1 MCRIS
6 VWHGWRA
13 ENEASQNQNEGENI
27 EELTHNVMILE
38 GMGIMV
44 VFQDYVQIEKGIG
57 YIRRARVF
65 ESEEVGEKD
74 EKNAQMGQFIVCFR
88 CHWQRTM
95 RAVRSRRRGY
105 TPLREV
111 DKPVSIVRTC
121 GLPKE
126 RRSAYGVSDVCISEV
141 DMEIIIGHPR
151 YLADF
156 AKALQR
162 HFNA

>member
-1 MCRIS
+1 
-6 VWHGWRA
+6 
-13 ENEASQNQNEGENI
+13 
-27 EELTHNVMILE
+27 
-38 GMGIMV
+38 
-44 VFQDYVQIEKGIG
+44 VQFEKGIE

-65 ESEEVGEKD
+65 ESKEVGEKD
-74 EKNAQMGQFIVCFR
+74 EKNAQMGQFIVYFR

-126 RRSAYGVSDVCISEV
+126 RSTYGVSDVCISEV
-141 DMEIIIGHPR
+141 DMEIIVGHPR

-156 AKALQR
+156 AKALQT
-162 HFNA
+162 HFRA